1 MNAFFSFDFLWLI
14 GQKMSDMSI
23 TVIYNAT
30 EPNAVKFVED

>member
-1 MNAFFSFDFLWLI
+1 LDKKVSKI

-30 EPNAVKFVED
+30 EPNAAKFVED